1 MEELKI
7 GDIKRFKKGHKD
19 IIGVVIAVKDTFYD
33 VYDTQGWV
41 QRFSKDSE
49 YSSVKLESEL
59 RKSLTEVGFHAMK
72 ITQLEEEY
80 REIQKKL
87 EFHYKKFEE
96 SKAKVTKESKRKD
109 KNKSKNWSNFYIN
122 LVAQLC

>member
-49 YSSVKLESEL
+49 YS
-59 RKSLTEVGFHAMK
+59 
-72 ITQLEEEY
+72 
-80 REIQKKL
+80 
-87 EFHYKKFEE
+87 
-96 SKAKVTKESKRKD
+96 
-109 KNKSKNWSNFYIN
+109 
-122 LVAQLC
+122 